1 MSSVVTFDAGMT
13 LVELDLVFLAHRLA
27 ERGIAVEPAA
37 LRVGA
42 AAAWRRYD
50 ERADAGLHDRL
61 WHELLA
67 DHLRGAIDPARIA
80 TEVDWLWSQ
89 QPKHNLFRAP
99 ISDMVTLARDLRSR
113 GVRTAVLSNSEG
125 RLAELLVEIGIAD
138 AFEVIVDSGRV
149 GIEKPDPRIYELVLT
164 ELGDPVGGP
173 SAVRSGASSG
183 RGHAD
188 HRFGF
193 GPAIHIGDSWSA
205 DVAGALAAGWR
216 AIWYG
221 RRAVAVDDPRVA
233 IAHDAAEVAAA
244 LTRFGV

>member
-1 MSSVVTFDAGMT
+1 MSVVVTFDAGMT
-13 LVELDLVFLAHRLA
+13 LVELDLAFLARGLA

-42 AAAWRRYD
+42 PAAWRRYD

-67 DHLRGAIDPARIA
+67 DHLRGADLIDPARIA
-80 TEVDWLWSQ
+80 TEVEWLWSQ
-89 QPKHNLFRAP
+89 QPTRNLFRAP
-99 ISDMVTLARDLRSR
+99 ISDMVALARDLRGR

-125 RLAELLVEIGIAD
+125 RLAELLAEIGLAD

-149 GIEKPDPRIYELVLT
+149 GIEKPDPRIFELVLA
-164 ELGDPVGGP
+164 ELGAP
-173 SAVRSGASSG
+173 
-183 RGHAD
+183 
-188 HRFGF
+188 

-205 DVAGALAAGWR
+205 DIAGALAVGWR

-233 IAHDAAEVAAA
+233 SAKNAAEVAAA

>member
-13 LVELDLVFLAHRLA
+13 LVELDLEFLAHRLA
-27 ERGIAVEPAA
+27 ERGVVVEPAA

-42 AAAWRRYD
+42 PAAWRRYD

-61 WHELLA
+61 WHALLG
-67 DHLRGAIDPARIA
+67 DIIGAQIPPERLAA
-80 TEVDWLWSQ
+80 EVEWLWQQ
-89 QPKHNLFRAP
+89 QPSRNLFRAP
-99 ISDMVTLARDLRSR
+99 IADMVVLARSLRAR

-125 RLAELLVEIGIAD
+125 RLAELLTEIGIAD

-149 GIEKPDPRIYELVLT
+149 GIEKPDPRIFALVLDQ
-164 ELGDPVGGP
+164 LGEHTAQPV
-173 SAVRSGASSG
+173 
-183 RGHAD
+183 
-188 HRFGF
+188 
-193 GPAIHIGDSWSA
+193 HIGDSWSA
-205 DVAGALAAGWR
+205 DVAGALAVGWR

-221 RRAVAVDDPRVA
+221 RRAIAVDDPRVA

>member
-13 LVELDLVFLAHRLA
+13 LVELDLEFLAHRLA
-27 ERGIAVEPAA
+27 ERGVVVEPAA

-42 AAAWRRYD
+42 PAAWRRYD

-61 WHELLA
+61 WHALLG
-67 DHLRGAIDPARIA
+67 DIIGAQIPPERLAA
-80 TEVDWLWSQ
+80 EVEWLWQQ
-89 QPKHNLFRAP
+89 QPSRNLFRAP
-99 ISDMVTLARDLRSR
+99 IADMVVLARSLRAR

-125 RLAELLVEIGIAD
+125 RLAELLTEIGIAD

-149 GIEKPDPRIYELVLT
+149 GIEKPDPRIFALVLDQ
-164 ELGDPVGGP
+164 LGERTATPV
-173 SAVRSGASSG
+173 
-183 RGHAD
+183 
-188 HRFGF
+188 
-193 GPAIHIGDSWSA
+193 HIGDSWSA

-221 RRAVAVDDPRVA
+221 RRAIAVDDPRVA

>member
-13 LVELDLVFLAHRLA
+13 LVELDLEFLAHRLA
-27 ERGIAVEPAA
+27 ERGVVVEPAA

-42 AAAWRRYD
+42 PAAWRRYD

-61 WHELLA
+61 WHALLG
-67 DHLRGAIDPARIA
+67 DILGAQIPPERLAA
-80 TEVDWLWSQ
+80 EVEWLWQQ
-89 QPKHNLFRAP
+89 QPSRNLFRAP
-99 ISDMVTLARDLRSR
+99 IADMVVLARSLRAR

-125 RLAELLVEIGIAD
+125 RLAELLTEIGIAD
-138 AFEVIVDSGRV
+138 AFELIVDSGRV
-149 GIEKPDPRIYELVLT
+149 GIEKPDPRIFALVLDQ
-164 ELGDPVGGP
+164 LGQHP
-173 SAVRSGASSG
+173 AV
-183 RGHAD
+183 
-188 HRFGF
+188 
-193 GPAIHIGDSWSA
+193 HIGDSWSA

>member
-27 ERGIAVEPAA
+27 ERGIAVEPEA

-80 TEVDWLWSQ
+80 AEVEWLWSQ
-89 QPKHNLFRAP
+89 QPTRNLFRAP
-99 ISDMVTLARDLRSR
+99 ISDMVVLARELRSR

-164 ELGDPVGGP
+164 ELGEP
-173 SAVRSGASSG
+173 
-183 RGHAD
+183 
-188 HRFGF
+188 

-221 RRAVAVDDPRVA
+221 RRAIAVEDSRVA
-233 IAHDAAEVAAA
+233 IAHDAAEVAAR